1 MTDIRPMLAAELG
14 DSWAA
19 QLHRAG
25 WNRARLEMEL
35 SGQVDWKARLRAD
48 VGAAIALLAGPWLAR
63 TLASGPIA
71 LAGFDLP
78 ELAGMVRHPKLTALV
93 TGYTPAEHGGRLVLG
108 PTGIGKTVAGI
119 ALMRRSMELEL
130 EPKAPRP
137 DSPDDGNWDLS
148 GNAPVDYAWVRALDL
163 PNARLQQSFGKGE
176 ADLVDKAA
184 KACFLVLD
192 DMGWESKRAQAD
204 DVVLEVIA
212 RRYDSGLTTYI
223 TSGLSR
229 AAFTERYGDAVERRI
244 TEAGGKPGKTM
255 DLWAR

>member
-1 MTDIRPMLAAELG
+1 MADIRPMLIAELG
-14 DSWAA
+14 GSWAA

-25 WNRARLEMEL
+25 WNRARLELEL
-35 SGQVDWKARLRAD
+35 SGQADWKTRLRAD
-48 VGAAIALLAGPWLAR
+48 VGSATATLVTARLAR
-63 TLASGPIA
+63 TLVSGPIA
-71 LAGFDLP
+71 LAGLGLP
-78 ELAGMVRHPKLTALV
+78 ELARLARHSTLRAL
-93 TGYTPAEHGGRLVLG
+93 AEDVQPGEHGRLVLG

-119 ALMRRSMELEL
+119 ALMRRAMEREAM
-130 EPKAPRP
+130 PKAPRQD
-137 DSPDDGNWDLS
+137 DSAGDWDMS

-184 KACFLVLD
+184 KAGFLVLD

-212 RRYDSGLTTYI
+212 RRYDSGLATYI

-229 AAFTERYGDAVERRI
+229 VAFVERYGDAVERRI
-244 TEAGGKPGKTM
+244 TEAGGKQGKTM
-255 DLWAR
+255 DLWTR

>member
-48 VGAAIALLAGPWLAR
+48 VGAATAILVTPWLTR
-63 TLASGPIA
+63 TLESGPVA
-71 LAGFDLP
+71 LAEFDLP
-78 ELAGMVRHPKLTALV
+78 ELARLAKHPTLRALADDSQP
-93 TGYTPAEHGGRLVLG
+93 GEHGRLVLG

-119 ALMRRSMELEL
+119 ALMRRSMALDL
-130 EPKAPRP
+130 VPKAPRP
-137 DSPDDGNWDLS
+137 DSSDDGNWDLIS
-148 GNAPVDYAWVRALDL
+148 NAPVNYAWVRALDL

-176 ADLVDKAA
+176 ADLVDRAA
-184 KACFLVLD
+184 KARFLVLD